1 MGTRPTVRAA
11 WGVAVI
17 LVGAGADVQRASSQA
32 GTAPAPRIAAPS
44 VSPPPPTIE
53 LSVTRGPIT
62 QVVLE
67 RVPGGPAYDWQS
79 EHIVLRRPAGGDP
92 EASAAFVR
100 LARFLEKSGF
110 FTRKSGYSDPTLLFP
125 DDIGHL
131 MIKVTRSGRT
141 FQVWSYN
148 GLRDKELSQTENAVR
163 RTARLMRP
171 SEANHHRQRAS
182 RGRD

>member
-1 MGTRPTVRAA
+1 MGTRPTARAV

-17 LVGAGADVQRASSQA
+17 LVGAGAL
-32 GTAPAPRIAAPS
+32 TACEPARRTSVPAPRIAAPS
-44 VSPPPPTIE
+44 VPPPPPTVKA
-53 LSVTRGPIT
+53 SVTRGPIT

-100 LARFLEKSGF
+100 LVRFLEKSGL
-110 FTRKSGYSDPTLLFP
+110 FTRKSGYSDPALLFP
-125 DDIGHL
+125 ADIGYL
-131 MIKVTRSGRT
+131 MIEVTRGGRT

-148 GLRDKELSQTENAVR
+148 GLRDKELSHTEDAVR
-163 RTARLMRP
+163 RAAKLMRP
-171 SEANHHRQRAS
+171 SEAKHHRQRAS